1 MNPLPCCHFQG
12 LLLHLLLEGTQ
23 QTTENTHQKQI
34 PSVTFKNF
42 NLCMHWPETSSVGK
56 NWTRCSNKF
65 TSSKP
70 LSSDLLVNIRTKQ
83 FLQTLRSSGLFLK
96 KISHV
101 GFDGSTC
108 TQVSPSIP
116 LQRQSDTTVILKISA
131 YSTPIIWWKICYV
144 DNIISIHLVVHWE
157 CPYDVAWESSG
168 HAT

>member
-65 TSSKP
+65 ASSKP

-83 FLQTLRSSGLFLK
+83 FLQTFRST
-96 KISHV
+96 IV
-101 GFDGSTC
+101 W
-108 TQVSPSIP
+108 
-116 LQRQSDTTVILKISA
+116 
-131 YSTPIIWWKICYV
+131 IIFKENKSRRLWWKHLYSGVPIHPITKAKWYHSYSK
-144 DNIISIHLVVHWE
+144 NISIFNTDYMMENMLCW
-157 CPYDVAWESSG
+157 
-168 HAT
+168 